1 MFTVAATRAAERRQS
16 TRLDDSASSAAPK
29 ASSPHPAAE
38 HAELVH
44 LLGKLRAAGFEIRE
58 HVGRAR
64 WAVSRKDQH
73 RLVRTAAE
81 ARAVLDRALSRAK
94 GPAAEGVRATPDA
107 CIAELGRLGLQV
119 ARRADGRYLVM
130 KGQMIV
136 RSLSL
141 AELRIWAYP
150 GKP

>member
-1 MFTVAATRAAERRQS
+1 MFTVERARAAERRPP
-16 TRLDDSASSAAPK
+16 TRLDSASAAAPK
-29 ASSPHPAAE
+29 VSKPLAAAE
-38 HAELVH
+38 HADLLH
-44 LLGKLRAAGFEIRE
+44 LFAKLRAAGFEIRE

-64 WAVSRKDQH
+64 WAVFRKDQH
-73 RLVRTAAE
+73 RLVRTAAD

-94 GPAAEGVRATPDA
+94 EPAAEGVRATPDA

-119 ARRADGRYLVM
+119 ARRADGRYRVM
-130 KGQMIV
+130 KGQMAV

-141 AELRIWAYP
+141 AELRLWAFP